1 MCSAYYRGCL
11 FGQGVILLS
20 EMFSDIYSK
29 IPKRIKML
37 ILFII
42 IISAAF
48 LVLQFWFADTKKVPS
63 DFLQARQEASTIAS
77 EIVAISGQSTN
88 NLSQIAQLDKEGKYT
103 EALILVSQELERNKE
118 ARDKAIRLSI
128 QLETMTKNLSAISP
142 ASASRIALEAITSE
156 ISLINKLIDYND
168 DLMKLLQILQEKFLG
183 RNGGDKIPELI
194 AKINDD
200 VKIIN
205 ELNKKFN
212 DVMESFDNS

>member
-1 MCSAYYRGCL
+1 
-11 FGQGVILLS
+11 
-20 EMFSDIYSK
+20 MFSNIYSK

-48 LVLQFWFADTKKVPS
+48 LAFQFWFADAKKVPS
-63 DFLQARQEASTIAS
+63 DFLQARQQASLIAS

-88 NLSQIAQLDKEGKYT
+88 NLSQISQLDKEGKYT

-118 ARDKAIRLSI
+118 ARDKAIKLSV
-128 QLETMTKNLSAISP
+128 QLETMAKNLSAISP
-142 ASASRIALEAITSE
+142 VSAGQTALEAITSE
-156 ISLINKLIDYND
+156 TSLISKLIDYND
-168 DLMKLLQILQEKFLG
+168 DLTKLLEVLQSKFLG
-183 RNGGDKIPELI
+183 KYGGDKIPELI

-205 ELNKKFN
+205 ELNQKFN
-212 DVMESFDNS
+212 SVMENFDNS